1 MTYEDIISEV
11 AQELDLPIDLKNKK
25 YKAYWQAIKEIIQ
38 ELPLKENISEEEFSK
53 LKVNFNIPSLGKL
66 CCTPEKFINTKKRF
80 EYIKQLRE
88 QNVQD

>member
-1 MTYEDIISEV
+1 MTYEDIVNEV
-11 AQELDLPIDLKNKK
+11 AQELGLPTDIINKT

-38 ELPLKENISEEEFSK
+38 ELPLKEDISEEEFSK

-66 CCTPEKFINTKKRF
+66 CCTPERFVSMKRRF

-88 QNVQD
+88 ENVQN

>member
-11 AQELDLPIDLKNKK
+11 AQELGLPVDLVNKS

-66 CCTPEKFINTKKRF
+66 CCTTDKFVNMKKRY

-88 QNVQD
+88 QNV